1 MKEELMNTVE
11 ENIETIELE
20 PEVGINKLGLILG
33 LGSLGLLGLAGA
45 GVAFGIKKLKS
56 KKDKSEDP
64 EMVETEDTDDDFED
78 DSDSD
83 EEKRELLENADVL
96 MEAKKISRRTIVKL
110 NKNDDLTRRT
120 SMAAL
125 QLAKDNNDTLWKK
138 LVKNRVQERKLL
150 GAIKKK
156 YANKAQVAARQGQ
169 RMYVQNGGVKPLS
182 VHKLQPKEMSKT
194 RV

>member
-1 MKEELMNTVE
+1 MGLYTNLAIMADTKDVTMNLNMDELQE
-11 ENIETIELE
+11 
-20 PEVGINKLGLILG
+20 
-33 LGSLGLLGLAGA
+33 
-45 GVAFGIKKLKS
+45 AFFY
-56 KKDKSEDP
+56 
-64 EMVETEDTDDDFED
+64 DDHY
-78 DSDSD
+78 SDSD

-150 GAIKKK
+150 GAIKNK